1 MKNKFSD
8 DTLNRDSL
16 PEHNQEPTEKGKI
29 KLLDVV
35 ALTQDIPEHN
45 LKRGEVGTVVEILS
59 NGEAFEVEFS
69 DDNGQMYKCLS
80 FPASQLK
87 VLHQEPI
94 ETNSKPQA
102 DNQLNGYIDM
112 NRYRQTFRMFY
123 EGRLSEYLGRKRDGI
138 QQAIQYKSEDYILN
152 VNETEYINYLVG
164 EFTIDSVNINFEGIF
179 IDPVYEKD
187 IPAEHFPEYH
197 FAVEPGKSYSKP
209 ATIYHI
215 PYSGNEDLFQYA
227 PSNHLSWGTEVFLDD
242 QCLCFE
248 VVSLSG
254 NAEEMNEN
262 AQKVISDLKTQLEYL
277 APELEKFNDQLPTI
291 IKGLFQEHKQEILD
305 KHQFVAS
312 LGVPVKKRKDLPE
325 TYAIPTPEIRKSVNL
340 EPRVTEVG
348 YKPEPTLPDSVY
360 HDILQTIHDVGKTF
374 ERLPSTYSDKDEEA
388 LRDHLLLYLEPRF
401 KGSATGETFNKTG
414 KTDILI
420 RHENSN
426 VFIAECK
433 FWQGQKAYLDTI
445 TQLLGY
451 LMWRDSKSSVI
462 VFVRNKD
469 LSSVLKKAE
478 EVTPDHP
485 NYLGFVDK
493 KDDTWFN
500 YRLHINDDPNREVK
514 LGVLFFHV
522 PEQERT

>member
-1 MKNKFSD
+1 MYKRTFKVFYENKLS
-8 DTLNRDSL
+8 TYLGQNTDSL
-16 PEHNQEPTEKGKI
+16 QSRIDH
-29 KLLDVV
+29 KL
-35 ALTQDIPEHN
+35 
-45 LKRGEVGTVVEILS
+45 
-59 NGEAFEVEFS
+59 
-69 DDNGQMYKCLS
+69 
-80 FPASQLK
+80 
-87 VLHQEPI
+87 
-94 ETNSKPQA
+94 
-102 DNQLNGYIDM
+102 
-112 NRYRQTFRMFY
+112 
-123 EGRLSEYLGRKRDGI
+123 
-138 QQAIQYKSEDYILN
+138 EDYILN
-152 VNETEYINYLVG
+152 VNETDYINHLVN
-164 EFTIDSVNINFEGIF
+164 EFTIESINIDFEDVF
-179 IDPVYEKD
+179 IGTLYEKD
-187 IPAEHFPEYH
+187 VPAEYFPPHGFNVRAGE
-197 FAVEPGKSYSKP
+197 SYPKP
-209 ATIYHI
+209 AVTYHL
-215 PYSGNEDLFQYA
+215 PYTGNEHLLQCT
-227 PSNHLSWGTEVFLDD
+227 PSTCIDWTTEVSLEN

-248 VVSLSG
+248 VFSLLSDVEEV
-254 NAEEMNEN
+254 AE
-262 AQKVISDLKTQLEYL
+262 DLKKRAREIIESIGIQLGDLTSEIERY
-277 APELEKFNDQLPTI
+277 NGQLPTI
-291 IKGLFQEHKQEILD
+291 VKQLFQKQKQKILD
-305 KHQFVAS
+305 KNKIAAA
-312 LGVPVKKRKDLPE
+312 LGVPVKKREDFPE
-325 TYAIPTPEIRKSVNL
+325 TYAIPTPEIRKSINV

-451 LMWRDSKSSVI
+451 LTWRDSKSAVI
-462 VFVRNKD
+462 IFVRNKD
-469 LSSVLKKAE
+469 LSAVLQTAE

-500 YRLHINDDPNREVK
+500 YRLHINNDPNREVK